1 MSLKL
6 AAACGAALMFVLP
19 TFAASH
25 EEGKHQPKVVFSAT
39 QPVDTAVVETPKG
52 TLIGEKV
59 GDVNVFRGV
68 PFAQP
73 PVGDLRWKPPQP
85 IEAWEGT
92 KTAIEYQAPCQQP
105 QLQDPSEPNGGGVQG
120 VKSEDCLYLQVYAPA
135 EAEKAPVV
143 LWMHGGAFFLGAGH
157 LGSYVGMENA
167 KKGVITVP
175 MNYRLGPMGY
185 FAHPSLSAEGDATG
199 SYGDMDAVAALEW
212 IKENIESFGGDPEN
226 VTIAGQ
232 SAGGFL
238 VMNLLSTPSAEG
250 LFHKAVVQSGA
261 GLTDG
266 RPLDSAEKLVMEG
279 LPNIGLPEDATA
291 EQLRAVSAQTLVYD
305 PVFRSGIR
313 GTVDGKFF
321 TTTTKAAM
329 EAGTEIDVPVLLGS
343 NMGEGGFNRAKLVAQ
358 MAGDEGAGAFLY
370 NFQHQAAFRDATWKK
385 GPIHSA
391 ELMYTFDTLDT
402 SSWANGIED
411 MDAEA
416 AYADLV
422 SSCWVAFYKMDP
434 MDKTISCADGFEWP
448 AYTEANDA
456 VAVFGDEIEVGKASE
471 LPDGPNS

>member
-1 MSLKL
+1 MSLKF
-6 AAACGAALMFVLP
+6 AAACGAALALAMPAL
-19 TFAASH
+19 ASH
-25 EEGKHQPKVVFSAT
+25 HEEAHNPKVVFSAT
-39 QPVDTAVVETPKG
+39 QTVDTAVVETPKG
-52 TLIGEKV
+52 TLVGEKV

-68 PFAQP
+68 PFAQA

-85 IEAWEGT
+85 VEAWDGI
-92 KTAIEYQAPCQQP
+92 KTAIEFQAPCQQP
-105 QLQDPSEPNGGGVQG
+105 QLQDPSEPNGGGVVG

-143 LWMHGGAFFLGAGH
+143 LWMHGGAGFLGAGH
-157 LGSYVGMENA
+157 LGSYVGIENA

-175 MNYRLGPMGY
+175 MNYRLGAFGY
-185 FAHPSLSAEGDATG
+185 FAHPSIAAEGDATG
-199 SYGDMDAVAALEW
+199 AFAEMDAVGALEW
-212 IKENIESFGGDPEN
+212 IRENIESFGGDPNN

-232 SAGGFL
+232 SAGGFM

-261 GLTDG
+261 GLSDG
-266 RPLDSAEKLVMEG
+266 MTLEAAEERSMKGMANLGLEADASA
-279 LPNIGLPEDATA
+279 D
-291 EQLRAVSAQTLVYD
+291 QLRAISAQTLVYD

-313 GTVDGKFF
+313 GAVDGKFY

-329 EAGTEIDVPVLLGS
+329 EAGTEFDVPMIVGS
-343 NMGEGGFNRAKLVAQ
+343 NMGERGFSRAKLVAG

-370 NFQHQAAFRDATWKK
+370 NFQHQAAFRDASWKN

-391 ELMYTFDTLDT
+391 ELMYTFDTLET

-411 MDAEA
+411 MAAEEG
-416 AYADLV
+416 YADLV

-434 MDKTISCADGFEWP
+434 MSKTISCEGGFDWP
-448 AYTEANDA
+448 TYTEESDA
-456 VAVFGDEIEVGKASE
+456 VAVFGDEITVGKASDI
-471 LPDGPNS
+471 PDGPSS

>member
-6 AAACGAALMFVLP
+6 SAVCCAALAFAMP
-19 TFAASH
+19 AMAASH
-25 EEGKHQPKVVFSAT
+25 NEAKPNPEVVYSAT
-39 QPVDTAVVETPKG
+39 QPVDTAVVQTPKG
-52 TLIGEKV
+52 TLVGEKV

-68 PFAQP
+68 PFAKP

-85 IEAWEGT
+85 VEAWDGI

-175 MNYRLGPMGY
+175 MNYRLGPFGY
-185 FAHPSLSAEGDATG
+185 FAHPSITAEGDGTG

-212 IKENIESFGGDPEN
+212 IKENIESFGGDPNN

-238 VMNLLSTPSAEG
+238 VMNLLSTSSAEG
-250 LFHKAVVQSGA
+250 LFQKAVVQSGA

-266 RPLDSAEKLVMEG
+266 RKLEAAEKSVMEG

-291 EQLRAVSAQTLVYD
+291 EQLRGLSAQTLVYD

-313 GTVDGKFF
+313 GVVDGKFF

-329 EAGTEIDVPVLLGS
+329 EAGTEFDVPVLLGS

-370 NFQHQAAFRDATWKK
+370 NFQHQAAERDASWKN

-402 SSWANGIED
+402 SSWSGGISD
-411 MDAEA
+411 MEAEKT
-416 AYADLV
+416 YADMV

-434 MDKTISCADGFEWP
+434 MDKTISCADGLEWP
-448 AYTEANDA
+448 AYTEENDA
-456 VAVFGDEIEVGKASE
+456 VAIFGDEIRIGNASE
-471 LPDGPNS
+471 LPDGPQS